1 MNFIY
6 NEAEEKDAY
15 IQLLMILCYTILGL
29 VIGSVLSLAVVV
41 AVYGTDGLS
50 NAAVLMSGDA
60 SSAAVLKVSQV
71 LTTGCMF
78 ILPPLMLAWTEKIK
92 ISNFYSFKKPT
103 ASLLFLVFLI
113 MLCSMPLM
121 EWVGLANQKM
131 VLPEFLKPLE
141 NWMRSK
147 EDEAMKMTILLLK
160 TKNISDFLINI
171 LVIALLPAIGEE
183 LMFRG
188 GIQRSFTKMFKN
200 PHVAIW
206 ISAFIFS
213 AIHLQ
218 FFGFFPRLFL
228 GAAFGYIYWWTG
240 SLWYAMLAHFLNNAY
255 AVSVAWYLQKH
266 NIPLTEADNSSNFPW
281 YAYVISLILSIFLF
295 KYLKNKTTSGN
306 GKQLG

>member
-1 MNFIY
+1 MNSIY
-6 NEAEEKDAY
+6 NETEEKDAY

-29 VIGSVLSLAVVV
+29 VIGSVLSIGAIVG
-41 AVYGTDGLS
+41 VYGTDGLG
-50 NAAVLMSGDA
+50 NAAVLSSGDPV
-60 SSAAVLKVSQV
+60 SAAVLKISQV

-92 ISNFYSFKKPT
+92 ISNFYGFIKPK
-103 ASLLFLVFLI
+103 ASLLLLVFLI
-113 MLCSMPLM
+113 MVCSMPLM
-121 EWVGLANQKM
+121 ESIGLANQKM
-131 VLPEFLKPLE
+131 TLPEFLKPVE
-141 NWMRSK
+141 NWMRNK

-160 TKNISDFLINI
+160 TRNGFDFFINI

-188 GIQRSFTKMFKN
+188 GVQRSFTRMFKN

-228 GAAFGYIYWWTG
+228 GAAFGYIYLWTG
-240 SLWYAMLAHFLNNAY
+240 SLWYAMLAHFMNNAY

-266 NIPLTEADNSSNFPW
+266 NIPLAEADNSSNFPW
-281 YAYVISLILSIFLF
+281 YGYVISLILSIFLF
-295 KYLKNKTTSGN
+295 KYLKNKTTANHGE
-306 GKQLG
+306 QLG

>member
-29 VIGSVLSLAVVV
+29 VIGSVLSIAVILG
-41 AVYGTDGLS
+41 VYGTEGLS
-50 NAAVLMSGDA
+50 NAVLLTGGD
-60 SSAAVLKVSQV
+60 SVSAAVLKASQV

-92 ISNFYSFKKPT
+92 VSNFYGFIKPK
-103 ASLLFLVFLI
+103 ASLLFLVLMI

-121 EWVGLANQKM
+121 EWIGLANQKM
-131 VLPEFLKPLE
+131 VLPEFLKPVE
-141 NWMRSK
+141 NWMRNK

-160 TKNISDFLINI
+160 TKNIFDFLINI
-171 LVIALLPAIGEE
+171 AVIALLPAIGEE

-188 GIQRSFTKMFKN
+188 GVQRSFTKMFKN

-206 ISAFIFS
+206 ITAFIFS

-228 GAAFGYIYWWTG
+228 GAAFGYIYLWTG
-240 SLWYAMLAHFLNNAY
+240 SLWYAMLAHFINNAY
-255 AVSVAWYLQKH
+255 AVSVAWYLQEH

-295 KYLKNKTTSGN
+295 KYLKNKTTVNHGE
-306 GKQLG
+306 QLG

>member
-29 VIGSVLSLAVVV
+29 VIGSVLSIAVILS
-41 AVYGTDGLS
+41 VYGTEGLS
-50 NAAVLMSGDA
+50 NAALLTGGD
-60 SSAAVLKVSQV
+60 SVSAAVLKVSQV

-78 ILPPLMLAWTEKIK
+78 ILPPLMLAWTEKTK
-92 ISNFYSFKKPT
+92 VSNFYGFIKPK
-103 ASLLFLVFLI
+103 ASLLLLVLMI

-121 EWVGLANQKM
+121 EWIGLANQKM

-141 NWMRSK
+141 NWMRNK
-147 EDEAMKMTILLLK
+147 EDEGMKMTILLLK
-160 TKNISDFLINI
+160 TKNIFDFLINI
-171 LVIALLPAIGEE
+171 AVIALLPAIGEE

-188 GIQRSFTKMFKN
+188 GVQRSFTKMFKN

-206 ISAFIFS
+206 ITAFIFS

-228 GAAFGYIYWWTG
+228 GAAFGYIYLWTG
-240 SLWYAMLAHFLNNAY
+240 SLWYAMLAHFINNAY
-255 AVSVAWYLQKH
+255 AVSVAWYLQEH
-266 NIPLTEADNSSNFPW
+266 HIPLTEADNSSNFPW
-281 YAYVISLILSIFLF
+281 YAYVISLILSIFLLY
-295 KYLKNKTTSGN
+295 YLKNKTTANHGE
-306 GKQLG
+306 QLG

>member
-1 MNFIY
+1 MNFNY

-15 IQLLMILCYTILGL
+15 IQLLMILCYAILGL
-29 VIGSVLSLAVVV
+29 VIGSVLSVAVILG
-41 AVYGTDGLS
+41 VYGTEGLS
-50 NAAVLMSGDA
+50 NAALLTGGDPV
-60 SSAAVLKVSQV
+60 SAAVLKASQV

-78 ILPPLMLAWTEKIK
+78 IFPPLMLAWTEKIK
-92 ISNFYSFKKPT
+92 ISNFYGFIKPK
-103 ASLLFLVFLI
+103 ASLLFLVFMI

-121 EWVGLANQKM
+121 EWIGLANQKM
-131 VLPEFLKPLE
+131 VLPEFLKPVE
-141 NWMRSK
+141 NWMRNK

-160 TKNISDFLINI
+160 TKNVFDFLINI
-171 LVIALLPAIGEE
+171 MVIALLPAIGEE

-188 GIQRSFTKMFKN
+188 GVQRSFTRMFKN
-200 PHVAIW
+200 PHAAIW
-206 ISAFIFS
+206 ITAFIFS

-228 GAAFGYIYWWTG
+228 GAAFGYIYLWTG

-266 NIPLTEADNSSNFPW
+266 HIPLTDADNSSNFPW
-281 YAYVISLILSIFLF
+281 YGYIISLILSIFLF
-295 KYLKNKTTSGN
+295 KYLKNKTTVSH

>member
-15 IQLLMILCYTILGL
+15 IQLLMILCYAILGL
-29 VIGSVLSLAVVV
+29 VIGSVLSV
-41 AVYGTDGLS
+41 AVILGFYGTEGLS
-50 NAAVLMSGDA
+50 NTDLLTGGDPV
-60 SSAAVLKVSQV
+60 STAVLKISQV

-92 ISNFYSFKKPT
+92 ISNFYSFIKPK
-103 ASLLFLVFLI
+103 ASLLFLVFMI

-121 EWVGLANQKM
+121 EWIGLANQKM
-131 VLPEFLKPLE
+131 VLPEFLKPVE
-141 NWMRSK
+141 NWMRNK

-160 TKNISDFLINI
+160 TNDVFDFLINI
-171 LVIALLPAIGEE
+171 TVIALLPAVGEE

-188 GIQRSFTKMFKN
+188 GVQRSFTRMFKN

-206 ISAFIFS
+206 ITAFIFS

-228 GAAFGYIYWWTG
+228 GAAFGYIYLWTG

-266 NIPLTEADNSSNFPW
+266 NIPLTEADNSSNFTW
-281 YAYVISLILSIFLF
+281 YGYVISLILSIFLF
-295 KYLKNKTTSGN
+295 TYLKNKTTAN
-306 GKQLG
+306 HGKQLG

>member
-6 NEAEEKDAY
+6 NEPEEKGAY
-15 IQLLMILCYTILGL
+15 IQLLMILCYAIIGL
-29 VIGSVLSLAVVV
+29 IIGSVLSLAVILG
-41 AVYGTDGLS
+41 VYGFDGLG
-50 NAAVLMSGDA
+50 NADLLTGGDA
-60 SSAAVLKVSQV
+60 TAIAVLKVSQV

-78 ILPPLMLAWTEKIK
+78 ILPPLMLAWTEKRK
-92 ISNFYSFKKPT
+92 VSNFYGFIKPKISF
-103 ASLLFLVFLI
+103 LFLVFMI
-113 MLCSMPLM
+113 MLCSMPIM

-131 VLPEFLKPLE
+131 ILPDFLKPVE
-141 NWMRSK
+141 NWMRNK

-160 TKNISDFLINI
+160 TNNVFDFLINI
-171 LVIALLPAIGEE
+171 LVIALIPAIGEE
-183 LMFRG
+183 LIFRG
-188 GIQRSFTKMFKN
+188 GVQRSFTRMFKN

-228 GAAFGYIYWWTG
+228 GAAFGYIYLWTG

-281 YAYVISLILSIFLF
+281 YGYVISLILSIFLF
-295 KYLKNKTTSGN
+295 KYLKNKTTANDGE
-306 GKQLG
+306 QLG